1 MFDLTLFHG
10 DREAPADADGSLCDC
25 RGLWV
30 TSEVMTGV
38 SCYLLHVAK
47 HVLPAVED
55 AFALL
60 RIQVENE
67 VSGVV
72 LIALLI
78 PARET
83 RSLSLLHPCLLLS

>member
-1 MFDLTLFHG
+1 MVPG
-10 DREAPADADGSLCDC
+10 
-25 RGLWV
+25 GLWV
-30 TSEVMTGV
+30 TGEGTTGV
-38 SCYLLHVAK
+38 SRYLLHVAK

-60 RIQVENE
+60 RVQVENE

>member
-1 MFDLTLFHG
+1 MVTERPQQTLMG
-10 DREAPADADGSLCDC
+10 ACMVPG
-25 RGLWV
+25 GLWV
-30 TSEVMTGV
+30 TGEGTTGV
-38 SCYLLHVAK
+38 SRYLLHVAK

-60 RIQVENE
+60 RVQVENE